1 MINPSDINLCALPS
15 VPLEDR
21 SRFPQTPCIY
31 FAIDS
36 QDVIQYIGRSVNPKN
51 RWVTHHKQAALQNVG
66 SIKIAYLFVDSP
78 ELLPDIEAALIK
90 WFHPT
95 LNGYRR
101 PANPRKKRETI
112 KSSYLMDSDLK
123 AETVRTANE
132 DDRNETQ
139 QLHYLARLGLRYR
152 AQMLRTPVDVPVNT
166 SKEGELR

>member
-1 MINPSDINLCALPS
+1 MNS
-15 VPLEDR
+15 VLM
-21 SRFPQTPCIY
+21 
-31 FAIDS
+31 
-36 QDVIQYIGRSVNPKN
+36 
-51 RWVTHHKQAALQNVG
+51 
-66 SIKIAYLFVDSP
+66 
-78 ELLPDIEAALIK
+78 
-90 WFHPT
+90 
-95 LNGYRR
+95 
-101 PANPRKKRETI
+101 PRKKRETI